1 MLPVAD
7 LPVGAPADEYLGGL
21 PPVGAGV
28 DDGDLRPGAPLP
40 VLSTGIPIGPA
51 ALPGLGL
58 VFVVLVGGLD
68 VGARAGSVLLA
79 EGLEGAIGSRGRGDG
94 ENFGDDAGER
104 LRRRRRRRRRRRM
117 VVVGIARVWG
127 GGVAGWLGDRLG
139 IRGRVL
145 GVGGGGV
152 AVGRRRRRGDRRR
165 RRGRGRLDSAVEEVI
180 DLEVG
185 GEGEAALGVEAVEP

>member
-7 LPVGAPADEYLGGL
+7 LPVGALADEYLGGL

-40 VLSTGIPIGPA
+40 VLSTGIPVGPA

-79 EGLEGAIGSRGRGDG
+79 EGLEGAVGSRGGGDG
-94 ENFGDDAGER
+94 EDFGDDAGEW
-104 LRRRRRRRRRRRM
+104 RRRRRRLWLWRM
-117 VVVGIARVWG
+117 VVIGITRVWG

-145 GVGGGGV
+145 GVGGGVV
-152 AVGRRRRRGDRRR
+152 AVGRRRRRGNKRR
-165 RRGRGRLDSAVEEVI
+165 RRGRGQLDSAVEEVV
-180 DLEVG
+180 DSEVG